1 MLIKDP
7 EYKRL
12 VLQVCTEIRHNNQ
25 NVLKTERDLE
35 NAEKNDVKISE
46 RISRIAD
53 RFAVE
58 LEAAA
63 SALDLFDANARM
75 LVWFDVETLVNE
87 TNGI

>member
-12 VLQVCTEIRHNNQ
+12 VLQVCEFQRRNQ
-25 NVLKTERDLE
+25 IILKTKRDLE
-35 NAEKNDVKISE
+35 RAEKNDVKISE

-58 LEAAA
+58 LESAA

-75 LVWFDVETLVNE
+75 LVWVDVETLANE
-87 TNGI
+87 TNGD

>member
-1 MLIKDP
+1 VLINDP

-12 VLQVCTEIRHNNQ
+12 VLQVCKEMRRNDQ
-25 NVLKTERDLE
+25 VVLKTERDLE
-35 NAEKNDVKISE
+35 KAENNAVKISE

-63 SALDLFDANARM
+63 CALDLFDANARM
-75 LVWFDVETLVNE
+75 LVWIDVEALVNG
-87 TNGI
+87 TNGV